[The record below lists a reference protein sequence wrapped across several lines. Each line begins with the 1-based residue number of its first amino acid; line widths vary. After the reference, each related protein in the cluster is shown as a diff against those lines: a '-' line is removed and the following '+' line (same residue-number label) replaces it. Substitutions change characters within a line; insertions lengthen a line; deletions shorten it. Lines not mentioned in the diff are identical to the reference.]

1 MSLFSCSSITNSTV
15 PGIKKIP
22 STVSHFQQVKH
33 FHDVSSCLICLLNPT
48 PIDHSPL
55 EVFPIYK
62 LVSTF
67 PKFPVVLSAQWKD
80 YLPGRQTLHVILWN
94 YSWTFI
100 SMCSTSTYS
109 NNNQSKIFGRKSL
122 FPTENKYTFCSCH
135 HLQANTAL
143 KTFFITFVLYLLY
156 VIQRWV
162 QVQEYEL
169 DRSTCRFYTWE
180 LTEHL
185 LSLVAMGTWNQS

>member
-15 PGIKKIP
+15 PGIEKIL

-62 LVSTF
+62 LVTTF

-80 YLPGRQTLHVILWN
+80 YLPGRQTLHSCNSLKLQLDFHIHVFHIHIFKQQSIKNIWEEKACFLLKINTPFALVI
-94 YSWTFI
+94 I
-100 SMCSTSTYS
+100 SKQT
-109 NNNQSKIFGRKSL
+109 Q
-122 FPTENKYTFCSCH
+122 H
-135 HLQANTAL
+135 
-143 KTFFITFVLYLLY
+143 
-156 VIQRWV
+156 
-162 QVQEYEL
+162 
-169 DRSTCRFYTWE
+169 
-180 LTEHL
+180 
-185 LSLVAMGTWNQS
+185 